1 MWSSRPPLP
10 PSPPPAMEMGV
21 LPDAD
26 EILRNA
32 GPFGEQ
38 LGLGGV
44 AGYCA
49 GVALRTAGT
58 FGLALVGGSFLA
70 LQGLQ
75 YKGYISVDWH
85 RVEREMVGA
94 LDVDGDGTLT
104 DVDARAHWTGFASR
118 WGDITD
124 VLSFGLPSGAGFSLG
139 LAYGVGGP
147 VGRALVLGSAWTA
160 GPTLAAA
167 HAWSNSDEFRR
178 AVAERAP
185 RVAREMSRRLDVGV
199 GAMSVGVGDAAWRAS
214 LVAAGNDLPRLRR
227 MERETREAG
236 RRGWF
241 GNRTG
246 ASPALDAERV
256 RARLSAINAR
266 KREIKAASK
275 R

>member
-1 MWSSRPPLP
+1 
-10 PSPPPAMEMGV
+10 MEMGV

-49 GVALRTAGT
+49 GVALRSAGT

-118 WGDITD
+118 WGDVTD

-167 HAWSNSDEFRR
+167 HAWSNSD
-178 AVAERAP
+178 
-185 RVAREMSRRLDVGV
+185 GV
-199 GAMSVGVGDAAWRAS
+199 DEPSPSVPELPGRCPGDSTSAW
-214 LVAAGNDLPRLRR
+214 
-227 MERETREAG
+227 G
-236 RRGWF
+236 R
-241 GNRTG
+241 
-246 ASPALDAERV
+246 
-256 RARLSAINAR
+256 
-266 KREIKAASK
+266 
-275 R
+275 